1 MRDTCICKGDQDT
14 CGIHLRYMKRYM
26 YLKCILKGTYLRCGI
41 HEGSMQDTCGIHV
54 SSEVIKIHA
63 RYMRDTCGDTCSD
76 TCGTRISG
84 VRGDV
89 HVLMPSWRA
98 AHLSGHPCLPCAEMG
113 LLQHPPAP
121 PSSALSWPPLSQE
134 YKDRMYKDRSTRSTR
149 TGWQASTRSTRP

>member
-1 MRDTCICKGDQDT
+1 MYLGRFLGVTLDTCKDTSGYMYLWFFITIHQDTPGYMRDT
-14 CGIHLRYMKRYM
+14 CGIHPRYILRYM
-26 YLKCILKGTYLRCGI
+26 YLKCILRGTYLRCRI
-41 HEGSMQDTCGIHV
+41 HAGYMRDTCGIHV

-84 VRGDV
+84 VRGD
-89 HVLMPSWRA
+89 VLMPSWRA

-121 PSSALSWPPLSQE
+121 PSSALSWPPLSQ
-134 YKDRMYKDRSTRSTR
+134 
-149 TGWQASTRSTRP
+149 